1 MKAIREFFS
10 RFSRNVALM
19 VAHPVAFIL
28 AVLVVVVW
36 AALGPWLHYSDQ
48 WQLVINTGTTILTFL
63 MVFLLQNTQNRDS
76 RAIQVKLDELLRAVD
91 GARNELIDLEDISE
105 EELARYSKEFHE
117 LHLQYARELECRGQR
132 RRAKSPVTPAA
143 SPPAN
148 GSVIVPPRPMTSRQQ
163 KSGEH

>member
-1 MKAIREFFS
+1 MKAVREFFS
-10 RFSRNVALM
+10 RFSRSVALM
-19 VAHPVAFIL
+19 VAHPLAFIL
-28 AVLVVVVW
+28 AVVVVIIW
-36 AALGPWLHYSDQ
+36 ACLGPWLDYSDQ

-117 LHLQYARELECRGQR
+117 LHLQYARELEHRG
-132 RRAKSPVTPAA
+132 RAKRPKSPGATG
-143 SPPAN
+143 AN
-148 GSVIVPPRPMTSRQQ
+148 PTVRPRPITPRQQ
-163 KSGEH
+163 QESGER